1 MHPTLSALPS
11 YARLHS
17 SSSGRL
23 TRSLWPCSAGGSMS
37 KAKMLP
43 LVELQAHVGAVEKD
57 ARNDFHRYAY
67 ASAEQLIGEA
77 KPALGKAGVVVL
89 PIKAELSGSQQ
100 SPVCRRAFRIINGAE
115 SYEVAFDWPVV
126 CEKGRPLDKAWA
138 SALTSSLAYFLR
150 DLLLMP
156 RVEAGTDLNDNT
168 RDAPSAPV
176 PEQRRGYGK
185 SSAVPTVTP
194 PPGNGAQSARSGV
207 LEERCPGCGG
217 DVWDNSSRRA
227 GGWKGPAYKCCKN
240 GDACFIQWEST
251 PPPPEMGAAR
261 RIVEDEE
268 RSSPPPPDDDVFN
281 ADPEIPF

>member
-1 MHPTLSALPS
+1 
-11 YARLHS
+11 
-17 SSSGRL
+17 
-23 TRSLWPCSAGGSMS
+23 MS

-43 LVELQAHVGAVEKD
+43 LVELQAHVGAGEKD

-100 SPVCRRAFRIINGAE
+100 APVCRRAFRIINGDE

-126 CEKGRPLDKAWA
+126 MEKGRPLDKAWA

-156 RVEAGTDLNDNT
+156 RVEAGTDLNDNS
-168 RDAPSAPV
+168 RDAAPAPPV
-176 PEQRRGYGK
+176 PREQRRGYGK
-185 SSAVPTVTP
+185 PSSSATNGTQPT
-194 PPGNGAQSARSGV
+194 RSGV
-207 LEERCPGCGG
+207 LKERCPGCGG
-217 DVWDNSSRRA
+217 DVWDNSARRA
-227 GGWKGPAYKCCKN
+227 GGWKGPAYKCCQG
-240 GDACFIQWEST
+240 GDECFIQWEST

-268 RSSPPPPDDDVFN
+268 RSSPPPPDDDVLN
-281 ADPEIPF
+281 ADPDIPF